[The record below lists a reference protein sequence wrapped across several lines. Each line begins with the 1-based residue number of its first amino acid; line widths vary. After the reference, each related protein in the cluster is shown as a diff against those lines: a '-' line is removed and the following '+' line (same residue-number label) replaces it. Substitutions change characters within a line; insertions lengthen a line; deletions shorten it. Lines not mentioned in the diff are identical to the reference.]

1 MRLRNETQPAT
12 PASQDCERIEGR
24 VAVLHV
30 HNSATTHKCQELSFW
45 HWQAGS
51 LPLVPPGKPIST
63 LK

>member
-30 HNSATTHKCQELSFW
+30 HNSATTHNCQELSFFVFEKLFL
-45 HWQAGS
+45 HLSQVR
-51 LPLVPPGKPIST
+51 LLHKV
-63 LK
+63 